1 MGFTFDT
8 IRAELRDAGDGLFRE
23 TAWIEE
29 SWKHPEDF
37 AAALMEYHSQLDP
50 EPFKSKPR
58 DGYDFYH
65 DLVLRHVGTER
76 VALMWLENGTV
87 RKLTYAQLHAQ
98 CTQRRAEWTAREVQK
113 GQPLCVLANM
123 GPELIVPL
131 LTGLRMGLVVTL
143 LPPVG
148 VDFLARR
155 FRLLGNPW
163 VATASRYV
171 PLLRSLN
178 LTRAPLIERTDS
190 SSVEPTSADA
200 TSHTYPPDAVALNVF
215 SPVQDPPDEP
225 VEVKA
230 GPLYH
235 AVLRDGLLLLG
246 LNPGH
251 LVAEA
256 EQMHLQMQPTLLLT
270 TMLRGAVLLHL
281 NSGDFERDVRRD
293 DPLVSLPPIHVLFAN
308 ANLRTTMLNAPVRPI
323 FGSLQLWVTNPQEI
337 PNPSAWSDWTARWS
351 LQSVP
356 AISLMYDSACGGGL
370 MFSLRHFGTPSGY
383 LMPVPGRP
391 FELLQP
397 DDSGQPARTNYGL
410 FKPSPKSITLLLTHI
425 EGGYLYAGTRT
436 PTNEGQATS
445 KEEIEQAVQDLSFVR
460 GASLVQEPGD
470 RGPSTLM
477 LFTGPETIG
486 WAKNYMRRRQLL
498 AEQAIR
504 QKLSPGH
511 VPARI
516 LICSAVPRLTSGG
529 RIDHHWC
536 AQMLQS
542 GEIFRRN
549 GNPIFLLLDRLL
561 LTMLPAID
569 RKLK

>member
-37 AAALMEYHSQLDP
+37 AAALMDYHSQIDAA
-50 EPFKSKPR
+50 PFKSKPR

-65 DLVLRHVGTER
+65 DLVMRHLDTER
-76 VALMWLENGTV
+76 VALLWMEAGQV
-87 RKLTYAQLHAQ
+87 RKLTYAQLHLM
-98 CTQRRAEWTAREVQK
+98 CTQRRTEWTERGVVR
-113 GQPLCVLANM
+113 GQRLCVLANM

-131 LTGLRMGLVVTL
+131 LTGLRMGLTVSL

-155 FRLLGNPW
+155 IRRLGDPW

-171 PLLRSLN
+171 PLLRTLELRN
-178 LTRAPLIERTDS
+178 APLIERTEVPS
-190 SSVEPTSADA
+190 MEQTTADA
-200 TSHTYPPDAVALNVF
+200 TSHTYPPDSVALMVF
-215 SPVQDPPDEP
+215 SPVQNPADEP
-225 VEVKA
+225 AEVKA
-230 GPLYH
+230 AALYH
-235 AVLRDGLLLLG
+235 AALRDGLLLLG

-251 LVAEA
+251 VVAEC
-256 EQMHLQMQPTLLLT
+256 EQMHLQTQPTLLLT
-270 TMLRGAVLLHL
+270 TMLRGAALLHL
-281 NSGDFERDVRRD
+281 NAGDFERDVRRD
-293 DPLVSLPPIHVLFAN
+293 DPLASLPPIHFLFVN
-308 ANLRTTMLNAPVRPI
+308 SNLRTTMLNAPPRPI

-337 PNPSAWSDWTARWS
+337 PNPSAWADWTARWN
-351 LQSVP
+351 LQAVP
-356 AISLMYDSACGGGL
+356 AMALLYDSACAGAL
-370 MFSLRHFGTPSGY
+370 MFSRRHFATPSGY

-397 DDSGQPARTNYGL
+397 DESGQPARTSYGL

-425 EGGYLYAGTRT
+425 EGGYLYAGTLI
-436 PTNEGQATS
+436 PTNEGHAAP
-445 KEEIEQAVQDLSFVR
+445 KEEIEAAVQDLSFVR

-470 RGPSTLM
+470 RGPSTLL
-477 LFTGPETIG
+477 LFTGPETIS
-486 WAKNYMRRRQLL
+486 WSKNYLRRRQLL

-516 LICSAVPRLTSGG
+516 LVCSALPRLTNGG
-529 RIDHHWC
+529 KIDHHWC